1 MPTVSRSRLIAA
13 PLASVWRL
21 ICDPHNLP
29 RWWPRAARVEDVRG
43 EGTELRWTT
52 VLRGESGS
60 FVRAD
65 YRLTQLRPQTALAW
79 AQELAGTPFEGILRS
94 ATLAIELR
102 AAGEGTE
109 VSLTSAETLRG
120 ISRLGAP
127 LVRSAAGRRLEEAL
141 DGIELAVGGAS
152 A

>member
-1 MPTVSRSRLIAA
+1 MPTVSRSRLISA
-13 PLASVWRL
+13 PLESVWRL
-21 ICDPHNLP
+21 VHDPHNLP
-29 RWWPRAARVEDVRG
+29 RWWPRATRVEDVRG

-65 YRLTQLRPQTALAW
+65 YRLTEVRPQTALAW
-79 AQELAGTPFEGILRS
+79 AQELAGTPFERILRS
-94 ATLAIELR
+94 SALAIELSD
-102 AAGEGTE
+102 AGGDTE
-109 VSLTSAETLRG
+109 VKLTSAERLRG

-127 LVRSAAGRRLEEAL
+127 LLRGAAGKRLEEAL
-141 DGIELAVGGAS
+141 EGIELAVGGAG

>member
-13 PLASVWRL
+13 PLESVWRL
-21 ICDPHNLP
+21 VRDPHNLP
-29 RWWPRAARVEDVRG
+29 RWWPRVARVEDVRG
-43 EGTELRWTT
+43 EGNELRWTA

-60 FVRAD
+60 YVRAD
-65 YRLTQLRPQTALAW
+65 YRLTELRPQAALAW
-79 AQELAGTPFEGILRS
+79 AQELAGSPFERILASS
-94 ATLAIELR
+94 ALAIELS

-109 VSLTSAETLRG
+109 VRLTAAERLRG

-127 LVRSAAGRRLEEAL
+127 LLRGAAGRRLEEAL